1 MIKLHKYLSTKWNR
15 TDSNFEAG
23 LVREMIILI
32 FPLNITERFLCKADF
47 ILSKKIPHDTSN
59 IYIPGS

>member
-23 LVREMIILI
+23 LAREMIILI
-32 FPLNITERFLCKADF
+32 FLLNITERFLCKADF
-47 ILSKKIPHDTSN
+47 ILSKKIFHDSIK

>member
-1 MIKLHKYLSTKWNR
+1 MIKLHKYLSTKWKR

-47 ILSKKIPHDTSN
+47 IPSKKIPHDTSN

>member
-15 TDSNFEAG
+15 TDSNFVAG
-23 LVREMIILI
+23 LLREMIILI

-47 ILSKKIPHDTSN
+47 ILSKKISYDSIK

>member
-15 TDSNFEAG
+15 TDSNFEAA
-23 LVREMIILI
+23 LVRQMIIFI
-32 FPLNITERFLCKADF
+32 FPLNSTERFLCKADF
-47 ILSKKIPHDTSN
+47 ILSKKIFHDSIK

>member
-23 LVREMIILI
+23 LVREIIILI

-59 IYIPGS
+59 IYLPGS

>member
-1 MIKLHKYLSTKWNR
+1 MIKLHKYLTTKWNR
-15 TDSNFEAG
+15 IDSNFEAG
-23 LVREMIILI
+23 LVREMMTLI

-47 ILSKKIPHDTSN
+47 ILSKKIFHDSIK